1 MVGKEELSRLTVKQL
16 KDELRALGLPVSGN
30 KDVLIQRLHRE
41 NSRID
46 TERSEGSES
55 SEWKLVKKLM
65 SGERLTHEEL
75 SQLQTSGNSR
85 TRSKRLSALQTLNT
99 LQSEGKN
106 TIEGDLNQSTT
117 LGYSRVKGLQPLVE
131 WATMTGELFKPEARE
146 YGFTRFP
153 IGLLLT
159 GVPGCGKTM
168 IAKAIAEEWDLSF
181 IRAYPDQLVGGTV
194 GDNERLIR
202 DLLDKASKQA
212 PSIVFIDEAEKL
224 FGQTRGT
231 SDYRASDAARDSA
244 ESILLQFMEEDES
257 GVFFIFT
264 ANDFDK
270 LSPALID
277 RFEERFFIDL
287 PNKVARKEIICSMLA
302 ERRRNPDNFDTI
314 CLAEKSEGF
323 TGRDIRS
330 AIDEAMKK
338 AFCQGQREMT
348 TEDIEESFDNSSPTS
363 IATSRQMLKMRI
375 QALEGKMRIANAII
389 PEKKSCTKKRSRDE
403 FLGWH

>member
-1 MVGKEELSRLTVKQL
+1 MQN
-16 KDELRALGLPVSGN
+16 P
-30 KDVLIQRLHRE
+30 
-41 NSRID
+41 
-46 TERSEGSES
+46 
-55 SEWKLVKKLM
+55 
-65 SGERLTHEEL
+65 
-75 SQLQTSGNSR
+75 
-85 TRSKRLSALQTLNT
+85 
-99 LQSEGKN
+99 
-106 TIEGDLNQSTT
+106 
-117 LGYSRVKGLQPLVE
+117 
-131 WATMTGELFKPEARE
+131 
-146 YGFTRFP
+146 
-153 IGLLLT
+153 
-159 GVPGCGKTM
+159 
-168 IAKAIAEEWDLSF
+168 IAEEWDLSF
-181 IRAYPDQLVGGTV
+181 IRAVPDQLVGGTV

-287 PNKVARKEIICSMLA
+287 PNKVAEKRLSVPCLRSAVEL
-302 ERRRNPDNFDTI
+302 DNFDTI

-389 PEKKSCTKKRSRDE
+389 PEKKPCTKKRSRDE